1 MIEYNVYVGIG
12 GPTAQQTVDYCTEL
26 GGYALGLDL
35 PGFTAFTADGGWEP
49 VGGEPVYEPVVVF
62 RFILDLPAR
71 QCTVPSAIRA
81 FAEHA
86 KHLFKQR
93 AVLITQAEV
102 DSWLI

>member
-1 MIEYNVYVGIG
+1 MIQYDVYIG
-12 GPTAQQTVDYCTEL
+12 TGGHTAQQAADYRTEL
-26 GGYALGLDL
+26 GVYAMGLGL

-49 VGGEPVYEPVVVF
+49 VGGEPVYEPVSVF
-62 RFILDLPAR
+62 RFILDVPCR
-71 QCTVPSAIRA
+71 QSVVPQAVLA

-86 KHLFKQR
+86 KHLFTQQ